1 MANVITCF
9 PPEIPRDCFYSINPK
24 ARAKRADRKD
34 KKQSLDL
41 NNQG

>member
-9 PPEIPRDCFYSINPK
+9 PPEIQRGCFYSINPK
-24 ARAKRADRKD
+24 ARAKMAGIQNKVL
-34 KKQSLDL
+34 SLDL